1 MEKKKIKMPYGITGD
16 KISEVEREVPM
27 NEPEGWPVNAELKHV
42 GKRVKRLDAQA
53 KVTGAAQYTSD
64 IQLPG
69 LLVGKMLLAAHPSAE
84 IRAIDTSKAESLRG
98 VYGIHMMQNEEGEEY
113 PKVRYAGQPIVAVA
127 ATSEAIAEEAVAM
140 IKVDYNTMPFVV
152 DVEKAMD
159 PEAPIVYEAPVEQ
172 TASEGGEEI
181 ESGLQLKGNVR
192 GPNVGKPRGELE
204 PGFAS
209 ADVVLENT
217 YRTQVQ
223 THNALE
229 SHGMIVDWK
238 PDGVTIYASTQGT
251 QGVRNEFADL
261 FELPRSKVRVVVEF
275 MGGGFGA
282 KHGLGTHGVAAGHLA
297 KKTGRPVKMMATRKE
312 EQISQGNRPNSIQY
326 LKVGVKKNG
335 ELTAIE
341 QKSHG
346 TAGVGL
352 GAGVGGVA
360 QTMYTCPNFR
370 TEQYDVFT
378 HAGPGAAW
386 RAPGAVQGIFGL
398 EQILDELAEKI
409 GMDPLALRDKVDPSK
424 VRKVG
429 RKVGAE
435 RFAWSRR
442 KPAGSGTGVVKKGI
456 GVAQSSWW
464 RIHSTNATAEVK
476 IFKDGAIEVRSGVQD
491 IGTGTKTILA
501 QVVAEELGITPEE
514 IMVRIG
520 DTLFPDA
527 PGSGGSQVTASITPA
542 ARNAA
547 YQVKRKLFDMV
558 ADQLEIDASELK
570 AENGQVIS
578 TKDASKKM
586 TFREAL
592 ASMPVSQVSATESR
606 TKEYAGEY
614 LHWDLGSVQFV
625 ELNVD
630 TETGMIKIDK
640 VTAAHSCGRPINITQ
655 LESQINGG
663 IIQGISYALY
673 EDRILDRNTG
683 HMVNHTLDTYK
694 VPYAMDIPEIDIALM
709 EDYNAKS
716 STDAYGIGEP
726 SNIATAA
733 AIANAVYNAIGV
745 RIREIPITPAK
756 VLAALGKA

>member
-1 MEKKKIKMPYGITGD
+1 MDTKKIKMPYGISEDAIT
-16 KISEVEREVPM
+16 EVEREVPL
-27 NEPEGWPVNAELKHV
+27 NEPDAWPVNEKLKHV
-42 GKRVKRLDAQA
+42 GKRVKRLDAYA
-53 KVTGAAQYTSD
+53 KVTGEARYTSD
-64 IQLPG
+64 IQLSG
-69 LLVGKMLLAAHPSAE
+69 MLIGKMLISAHPNAK
-84 IRAIDTSKAESLRG
+84 IRSIDTSAAEKLPG
-98 VYGIHMMQNEEGEEY
+98 VYAVHVIKNEEEEAY
-113 PKVRYAGQPIVAVA
+113 PVVRYAGQPIAAAAAV
-127 ATSEAIAEEAVAM
+127 TEAVAEEAVRL
-140 IKVDYNTMPFVV
+140 IKVDYDTRPFVV
-152 DVEKAMD
+152 DIEKAMD
-159 PEAPIVYEAPVEQ
+159 PEAPVVYEAPVEQ
-172 TASEGGEEI
+172 KASEGGEEI
-181 ESGLQLKGNVR
+181 ESGLKLTGNVR
-192 GPNVGKPRGELE
+192 GPNEGRPRGELTS
-204 PGFAS
+204 GFAE
-209 ADVVLENT
+209 ADIVVENT

-261 FELPRSKVRVVVEF
+261 FDLPRSKVRVLVEF

-282 KHGLGTHGVAAGHLA
+282 KHGLGTHGAAAGHLA

-312 EQISQGNRPNSIQY
+312 EQISQGNRPNSIHH
-326 LKVGVKKNG
+326 LKVGVKKSG

-341 QKSHG
+341 QKSYG

-360 QTMYTCPNFR
+360 QSMYTCPNFK
-370 TEQYDVFT
+370 TAQYDVFT

-398 EQILDELAEKI
+398 EQMMDELAEKI
-409 GMDPLALRDKVDPSK
+409 GIDPLAFRDKVDPSR
-424 VRKVG
+424 VRKAG

-435 RFAWSRR
+435 RMDWSRR
-442 KPAGSGTGVVKKGI
+442 KPTGSDPGIIKKGI
-456 GVAQSSWW
+456 GMAQSSWW
-464 RIHSTNATAEVK
+464 RIHSINATAEVK

-501 QVVAEELGITPEE
+501 QVVAEEFGLEPED

-547 YQVKRKLFDMV
+547 YQAKLKLFNMV
-558 ADQLEIDASELK
+558 ASNLETDVSDLK
-570 AENGQVIS
+570 AADGYIFS
-578 TKDASKKM
+578 SKDETKKM
-586 TFREAL
+586 TFKEAL
-592 ASMPVSQVSATESR
+592 KSMPVSQITATESR
-606 TKEYAGEY
+606 TKEYDGDY
-614 LHWDLGSVQFV
+614 LHWDLGAVQFV
-625 ELNVD
+625 ELSVD
-630 TETGMIKIDK
+630 TETGFIKIDK
-640 VTAAHSCGRPINITQ
+640 VVAAHSCGRPINITQ

-663 IIQGISYALY
+663 IIQGISYAIY

-745 RIREIPITPAK
+745 RIKEIPITPAK
-756 VLAALGKA
+756 VLEALNKA

>member
-1 MEKKKIKMPYGITGD
+1 MDTKKIKMPYGISAD
-16 KISEVEREVPM
+16 KITEVEREVPY
-27 NEPEGWPVNAELKHV
+27 NEPDAWPVNDKLKHV
-42 GKRVKRLDAQA
+42 GKRVKRMDAYA
-53 KVTGAAQYTSD
+53 KVTGAAKYTSD
-64 IQLPG
+64 MKLPG
-69 LLVGKMLLAAHPSAE
+69 MLIGKMLTSQYPNATIKSINTTAAENLA
-84 IRAIDTSKAESLRG
+84 G
-98 VYGIHMMQNEEGEEY
+98 VYGIHIMKNGDNY
-113 PKVRYAGQPIVAVA
+113 PVARYAGQPIVAVA
-127 ATSEAIAEEAVAM
+127 AISEAIADEAIEM
-140 IKVDYNTMPFVV
+140 IKIDYETKPFVI
-152 DVEKAMD
+152 DVEKAMNAD
-159 PEAPIVYEAPVEQ
+159 APVVYEESIEQ
-172 TASEGGEEI
+172 KASEGGEEI
-181 ESGLQLKGNVR
+181 ESGLKLKGNVR
-192 GPNVGKPRGELE
+192 GPNEGRPRGELKA
-204 PGFAS
+204 GFEA
-209 ADVVLENT
+209 ADVVIENI
-217 YRTQVQ
+217 YKTQVQ

-229 SHGMIVDWK
+229 THGMLVDWK
-238 PDGVTIYASTQGT
+238 SDGVTIYASTQGT

-261 FELPRSKVRVVVEF
+261 FDLPRSKVRVIVEF

-297 KKTGRPVKMMATRKE
+297 KQTGRPVRMMATRKE
-312 EQISQGNRPNSIQY
+312 EQISQGSRPNSIHQ
-326 LKVGVKKNG
+326 LKIGIKKDG
-335 ELTAIE
+335 SLTAIE

-346 TAGVGL
+346 SAGIGL

-360 QTMYTCPNFR
+360 QSMYQCPNFK

-398 EQILDELAEKI
+398 EQMLDELADKI
-409 GMDPLALRDKVDPSK
+409 GMDPLVLRDKVDPSK

-429 RKVGAE
+429 RKVGSKK
-435 RFAWSRR
+435 FDWSRR
-442 KPAGSGTGVVKKGI
+442 RPAAADKGPIKKGI

-464 RIHSTNATAEVK
+464 RIHNTNATVEVK
-476 IFKDGAIEVRSGVQD
+476 VFKDGAIEVRSGVQD

-501 QVVAEELGITPEE
+501 QVVAEEFGLSPED
-514 IMVRIG
+514 INVRIG

-547 YQVKRKLFDMV
+547 YQAKLKLFSTV
-558 ADQLEIDASELK
+558 ADQLKTKPSTLK
-570 AENGQVIS
+570 AEDGYIFS
-578 TKDASKKM
+578 TENSDKKL
-586 TFREAL
+586 TFKEAL
-592 ASMPVSQVSATESR
+592 KSMNVSQITATESR
-606 TKEYAGEY
+606 SKEYDGDY
-614 LHWDLGSVQFV
+614 IHWDLGSVQFV
-625 ELNVD
+625 ELSVD
-630 TETGMIKIDK
+630 TETGFIKIDK
-640 VTAAHSCGRPINITQ
+640 VVAAHSCGRPLNVTL

-694 VPYAMDIPEIDIALM
+694 VPYAFDIPKIEIELM

-745 RIREIPITPAK
+745 RIKEIPITPAK
-756 VLAALGKA
+756 VLEALNKV

>member
-1 MEKKKIKMPYGITGD
+1 METKKIKMPYGITGD
-16 KISEVEREVPM
+16 KISEVEREVPL
-27 NEPEGWPVNAELKHV
+27 NEPDAWPVNAKLKHI

-69 LLVGKMLLAAHPSAE
+69 MLVGKMVLASYPHAKINS
-84 IRAIDTSKAESLRG
+84 IDTTQAERLPG
-98 VYGIHMMQNEEGEEY
+98 VYGIHIMQNEEGEEY
-113 PKVRYAGQPIVAVA
+113 PLVRYAGQPIVAIA
-127 ATSEAIAEEAVAM
+127 ATTEAIAEEAVGLV
-140 IKVDYNTMPFVV
+140 KVDYNTMPFVV
-152 DVEKAMD
+152 DVEKAID
-159 PEAPIVYEAPVEQ
+159 PGAPIVYEAPVEQ
-172 TASEGGEEI
+172 EASEGGEEI
-181 ESGLQLKGNVR
+181 ESGLKLKGNVR

-204 PGFAS
+204 PGFTA

-261 FELPRSKVRVVVEF
+261 FELPRSKVRVVIEF

-360 QTMYTCPNFR
+360 QMMYKCPNFR

-398 EQILDELAEKI
+398 EQMMDELAEKI
-409 GMDPLALRDKVDPSK
+409 GVDPLAFRDKIDPSN
-424 VRKVG
+424 VRRVG

-435 RFAWSRR
+435 RFDWSRR
-442 KPAGSGTGVVKKGI
+442 KPAAADSGAIKRGVGM
-456 GVAQSSWW
+456 AQSSWW

-476 IFKDGAIEVRSGVQD
+476 IFKDGAVEVRSGVQD

-501 QVVAEELGITPEE
+501 QVVAEEFGLSPED

-547 YQVKRKLFDMV
+547 YQVKGKLFDMV
-558 ADQLEIDASELK
+558 AEQLEVNAAELM
-570 AENGQVIS
+570 AEGGFILS
-578 TKDASKKM
+578 SKDASKKM
-586 TFREAL
+586 TFKEAL
-592 ASMPVSQVSATESR
+592 ASMPVSQIAATESR
-606 TKEYAGEY
+606 TKEYGGDY
-614 LHWDLGSVQFV
+614 LDWDLGSVQFV
-625 ELNVD
+625 ELSVD

-640 VTAAHSCGRPINITQ
+640 VVAAHSCGRPLNITQ
-655 LESQINGG
+655 LESQVNGG

-726 SNIATAA
+726 ANIATAA